1 MYILSSRYQNEENQR
16 LTYLYI
22 VVFVVHDTGEG
33 QRLDLREDSETA
45 EMVDKNVRCFG
56 HETFNHTESQ
66 QRSLVIVLLHHQKM
80 INLR

>member
-1 MYILSSRYQNEENQR
+1 
-16 LTYLYI
+16 
-22 VVFVVHDTGEG
+22 
-33 QRLDLREDSETA
+33 
-45 EMVDKNVRCFG
+45 MVDKNVRCFG